1 MNNSHTFYI
10 YGVLLPYSIFIKPQQ
25 GSICLSART
34 RRSKS
39 ELGPQQTPRNVWNE
53 ERLSPPFTDRKTGVP
68 NIEDLVQG
76 HISEAGRK
84 WANGKAG
91 RKADNERTW
100 DRGLSGN
107 ALWADPPGGGDSDP
121 LSHHLPGSFRPSG
134 PRGCQGNSRSATQ
147 AQSMQGRKARWRPSG
162 PALRRRS
169 VSVARFRL
177 ASGSRP

>member
-1 MNNSHTFYI
+1 MCC
-10 YGVLLPYSIFIKPQQ
+10 
-25 GSICLSART
+25 CLTPFSLSPSRAASASPPAPADLSLSLA
-34 RRSKS
+34 RSRHPEMFGTK
-39 ELGPQQTPRNVWNE
+39 NDCH
-53 ERLSPPFTDRKTGVP
+53 PPFTDRKTGVP

>member
-1 MNNSHTFYI
+1 MCC
-10 YGVLLPYSIFIKPQQ
+10 
-25 GSICLSART
+25 CLTPFSLSSSRAASA
-34 RRSKS
+34 
-39 ELGPQQTPRNVWNE
+39 
-53 ERLSPPFTDRKTGVP
+53 SPPAPADLSLSLARSRHPEMFGTKNDCHPPLQTGRLGSQTLRTSSKATYLKLEE
-68 NIEDLVQG
+68 NGQT
-76 HISEAGRK
+76 GRRDD
-84 WANGKAG
+84 
-91 RKADNERTW
+91 RKADNECTW

-107 ALWADPPGGGDSDP
+107 ALCADPPGGGDSDP

-147 AQSMQGRKARWRPSG
+147 AQSMQGRKARRGPSR

>member
-10 YGVLLPYSIFIKPQQ
+10 YGVLLPYSIFIKLQQ

-91 RKADNERTW
+91 RPQGGQRVYVGPGPVGER
-100 DRGLSGN
+100 
-107 ALWADPPGGGDSDP
+107 
-121 LSHHLPGSFRPSG
+121 
-134 PRGCQGNSRSATQ
+134 
-147 AQSMQGRKARWRPSG
+147 
-162 PALRRRS
+162 ALRGSPGRR
-169 VSVARFRL
+169 
-177 ASGSRP
+177 